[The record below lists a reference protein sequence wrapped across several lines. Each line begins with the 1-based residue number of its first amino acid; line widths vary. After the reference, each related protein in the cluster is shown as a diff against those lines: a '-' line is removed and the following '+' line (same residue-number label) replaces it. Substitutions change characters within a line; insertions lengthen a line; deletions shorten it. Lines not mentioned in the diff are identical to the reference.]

1 MTNTR
6 VATRLHPAISIN
18 TLYSKGVLSCLD
30 TWRTSSFNCPTVQEH
45 HFLTLRGK
53 NHKPLQPS
61 YFKGGSWLPYIGQL
75 VTLYAR
81 AARAILNHTP
91 IDSTFSMQSVP
102 NVHVAIARWKHADTS
117 LQTVP
122 GLLTVP

>member
-1 MTNTR
+1 MTNTG
-6 VATRLHPAISIN
+6 VAAVLHPATSIN

-30 TWRTSSFNCPTVQEH
+30 TWRTFFNCPTVQGH

-61 YFKGGSWLPYIGQL
+61 YSKGGSWLPYIGQS
-75 VTLYAR
+75 VTLYAS
-81 AARAILNHTP
+81 AARAILNHAL
-91 IDSTFSMQSVP
+91 IDSTFSLQSVP
-102 NVHVAIARWKHADTS
+102 NIHMAIARWKHVDTS
-117 LQTVP
+117 LQVVP